1 MLTLLKVNWW
11 RGLLQ
16 ALVEVNRVVGPIFFI
31 SYVCVVFFIL
41 INVFLAIINDSCVLL
56 FNVYTRRLL
65 VSISKLNVD

>member
-1 MLTLLKVNWW
+1 MLTMLKVNWR

-41 INVFLAIINDSCVLL
+41 INVFLAIINDSCVIL
-56 FNVYTRRLL
+56 
-65 VSISKLNVD
+65 